1 MVLMMEYMVAKS
13 HSSFMEVFAPAT
25 RFDISDEDYHEL
37 RLELKRLVN
46 DNKNFGPSNFEDVE
60 KKDLMDDDPNIP
72 LQCREDQGRMDPEFK
87 GTIESLSREN
97 KHIILEKED
106 DALIECTIQ
115 WLNMYTKSDRKRIT
129 ERVVKQE
136 TK

>member
-1 MVLMMEYMVAKS
+1 MPNLTAALWKSLHQEHDLTSLMKLITSYVLNQ
-13 HSSFMEVFAPAT
+13 
-25 RFDISDEDYHEL
+25 
-37 RLELKRLVN
+37 KRLVN

-60 KKDLMDDDPNIP
+60 ETDLMEDDPNIP

-97 KHIILEKED
+97 KHTILEKED
-106 DALIECTIQ
+106 EALIECTIQ

>member
-60 KKDLMDDDPNIP
+60 KKTSWM
-72 LQCREDQGRMDPEFK
+72 M
-87 GTIESLSREN
+87 
-97 KHIILEKED
+97 ILTF
-106 DALIECTIQ
+106 LF
-115 WLNMYTKSDRKRIT
+115 N
-129 ERVVKQE
+129 VVKI
-136 TK
+136 KAGWILSSKALLRV